1 MYYIYSRY
9 LRTRYNQATL
19 NTSKCDTW
27 ATLLQDQLHTFKR
40 MYCCKQTEVFRPWIN
55 PYQCGKNLFSPLL
68 KSKIMLAFII
78 TLCHITYQYLTI
90 NTFKEVTCQ
99 EPADAQKTQLY
110 VKPIDRHLQ
119 QINLNKIA
127 RSSKFYQR
135 SPQKISAF
143 PFIKALCN
151 AAYQNIFSYSKVA
164 FLLALLGVDV
174 SKQGVANRFN
184 RYAVSFFKQVLNG
197 LIDNISG
204 LNSANKQGVLN
215 TFTNVYIQDS
225 TNLKLPQHLADAY
238 PGAKNQSGK
247 ENAGMKIQATFNLK
261 NEQMADFG
269 LSAFTRTD
277 QAASKDICNLV
288 QPKDLVIR
296 DLGYF
301 VLSVFERLSQMGA
314 FFLSRLKN
322 NVAIYCP
329 ESGRRINLLALL
341 KKQPSLD
348 IDVLIGCKQQLP
360 VRLVA
365 VPVPD
370 HIANERRR
378 KAKNNRDHR
387 LKPSKE
393 SLTLLGWQIFITNVG
408 RSVWDPLTIC
418 KLYAIRWR
426 IEIIFK
432 AWKSHLALSSIPQ
445 GSKNELDVYIY
456 SQLLNITIFHAF
468 FDHLNR
474 SMIDKHNKYISML
487 KLAPL
492 FNQIVSAMYLL
503 GDTINSAHLEHV
515 IENPLLRHC
524 CYEKR
529 KNRTNYA
536 ESMEHLT
543 CLA

>member
-1 MYYIYSRY
+1 MHSLKI
-9 LRTRYNQATL
+9 YNQANL
-19 NTSKCDTW
+19 NACKFGTW
-27 ATLLQDQLHTFKR
+27 AKPLQDQLHKSKR
-40 MYCCKQTEVFRPWIN
+40 IYCCWQTEILRLLFN
-55 PYQCGKNLFSPLL
+55 SDQCGESFFFLLL

-78 TLCHITYQYLTI
+78 QLCHITYQYLTI
-90 NTFKEVTCQ
+90 KTFKEVTCQ
-99 EPADAQKTQLY
+99 ESADSRKTPLH

-127 RSSKFYQR
+127 RSSQFYQR

-164 FLLALLGVDV
+164 FLLGLLGVDV
-174 SKQGVANRFN
+174 SKQGVACRFN
-184 RYAVSFFKQVLNG
+184 RYAVSFFKQILNAV
-197 LIDNISG
+197 IDNISG
-204 LNSANKQGVLN
+204 LHSANKQGALN
-215 TFTNVYIQDS
+215 TFTNVYLQDS
-225 TNLKLPQHLADAY
+225 TNLKLPKHLADAY

-277 QAASKDICNLV
+277 QAASKDILDLV
-288 QPKDLVIR
+288 QPQDLIIR

-301 VLSVFERLSQMGA
+301 VLSVFEKLSQIGA

-322 NVAIYCP
+322 NVAIYWP
-329 ESGRRINLLALL
+329 DSGRRLNLLTLL
-341 KKQPSLD
+341 KKQPLLD

-365 VPVPD
+365 MPVPD

-378 KAKNNRDHR
+378 KAKNNRDQR

-393 SLTLLGWQIFITNVG
+393 SLELLGWQIFVTNVG
-408 RSVWDPLTIC
+408 RSVWDPSTIC

-432 AWKSHLALSSIPQ
+432 AWKSHLALTSTPQ

-474 SMIDKHNKYISML
+474 SMIDKHGKYISML

-492 FNQIVSAMYLL
+492 FNQIVSAMYFL
-503 GDTINSAHLEHV
+503 GDNIHGAQFEHF
-515 IENPLLRHC
+515 IENLLLRHC

-536 ESMEHLT
+536 ECMEYLT

>member
-1 MYYIYSRY
+1 M
-9 LRTRYNQATL
+9 
-19 NTSKCDTW
+19 
-27 ATLLQDQLHTFKR
+27 QL
-40 MYCCKQTEVFRPWIN
+40 Y
-55 PYQCGKNLFSPLL
+55 
-68 KSKIMLAFII
+68 
-78 TLCHITYQYLTI
+78 HITYQYLTI
-90 NTFKEVTCQ
+90 NTCKEVTCQ
-99 EPADAQKTQLY
+99 ESADARKTQLY

-119 QINLNKIA
+119 RINLNKIA

-135 SPQKISAF
+135 SPQKILAF
-143 PFIKALCN
+143 PFIKALCT
-151 AAYQNIFSYSKVA
+151 ASYQNIFSYSKVA
-164 FLLALLGVDV
+164 FLLGLLGVDV

-184 RYAVSFFKQVLNG
+184 LYAVSFFKQVLNG
-197 LIDNISG
+197 LIDTISG
-204 LNSANKQGVLN
+204 LHSAHKQGALD
-215 TFTNVYIQDS
+215 TFTNVYLQDS
-225 TNLKLPQHLADAY
+225 TNLKLPKHLADAY

-247 ENAGMKIQATFNLK
+247 ENAGMKIQATFNVK
-261 NEQMADFG
+261 SEQMADFG

-277 QAASKDICNLV
+277 QAASKDICDLV

-296 DLGYF
+296 DCGYF
-301 VLSVFERLSQMGA
+301 VLSVFERLSHMGA

-322 NVAIYCP
+322 NVAIYWP
-329 ESGRRINLLALL
+329 DSGQRLNLLALL
-341 KKQPSLD
+341 KKQPFLD

-393 SLTLLGWQIFITNVG
+393 SLALLGWQIFITNVG
-408 RSVWDPLTIC
+408 RSVWDPLMMC

-432 AWKSHLALSSIPQ
+432 AWKSHLSLASIPQ

-474 SMIDKHNKYISML
+474 SMIDKHGKYISML

-492 FNQIVSAMYLL
+492 FNQIVSTMYLL
-503 GDTINSAHLEHV
+503 GDTIHGAHLEHV
-515 IENPLLRHC
+515 IENLLLRHC

-536 ESMEHLT
+536 ECMEHLT

>member
-1 MYYIYSRY
+1 MYYINSRY
-9 LRTRYNQATL
+9 FRASYNQATL
-19 NTSKCDTW
+19 NASKFGTW
-27 ATLLQDQLHTFKR
+27 AKLLQGQLHKSKR
-40 MYCCKQTEVFRPWIN
+40 IYRYQQTAIFRLWFN
-55 PYQCGKNLFSPLL
+55 SDQCGKSFFFLLL
-68 KSKIMLAFII
+68 KSKIMLAFTIK
-78 TLCHITYQYLTI
+78 LCHITYQYLTI

-99 EPADAQKTQLY
+99 EPADARKTQLH
-110 VKPIDRHLQ
+110 VKPIDSHLQ

-135 SPQKISAF
+135 TPQKISAF

-164 FLLALLGVDV
+164 FLLGLLGADV
-174 SKQGVANRFN
+174 SKQGVAGRFN
-184 RYAVSFFKQVLNG
+184 RYAVAFFKQVLNAV
-197 LIDNISG
+197 IDNISG
-204 LNSANKQGVLN
+204 LHSANKQGALG
-215 TFTNVYIQDS
+215 TFTNVYLQDS

-269 LSAFTRTD
+269 LSAFTHTD
-277 QAASKDICNLV
+277 QAASKDILDLV

-301 VLSVFERLSQMGA
+301 VLSVFEKLSQMGV

-322 NVAIYCP
+322 NVAIYYP
-329 ESGRRINLLALL
+329 KSGRRLNLLTLL
-341 KKQPSLD
+341 KKQSSLD
-348 IDVLIGCKQQLP
+348 IDVLIGCKQQLA

-365 VPVPD
+365 MPVPD

-378 KAKNNRDHR
+378 KAKNNRDRR

-393 SLTLLGWQIFITNVG
+393 SLKLLGWQIFVTNVG
-408 RSVWDPLTIC
+408 RSIWDPLTIC

-432 AWKSHLALSSIPQ
+432 AWKSHLALTSIPQ

-474 SMIDKHNKYISML
+474 YMIDKHDKYISML

-492 FNQIVSAMYLL
+492 FNQIVSAIYLL
-503 GDTINSAHLEHV
+503 GDTIRGAQLEHF
-515 IENPLLRHC
+515 IENLLLRHC

-529 KNRTNYA
+529 KQRTNYA
-536 ESMEHLT
+536 ECMEYLT